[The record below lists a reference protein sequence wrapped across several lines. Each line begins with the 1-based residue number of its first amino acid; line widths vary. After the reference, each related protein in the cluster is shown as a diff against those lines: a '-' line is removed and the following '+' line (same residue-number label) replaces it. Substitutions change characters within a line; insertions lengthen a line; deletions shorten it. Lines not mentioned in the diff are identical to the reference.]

1 MYDIIN
7 INNKFNIRKINYL
20 FIKKQKEKT
29 VKF

>member
-1 MYDIIN
+1 MHYKIN
-7 INNKFNIRKINYL
+7 INNKFIIRKINYL